1 MKGDLLIA
9 VDAVNSARE
18 FMLSKKLIA
27 NGARLEPE
35 ILADSDIPFKDLAA
49 AALA

>member
-1 MKGDLLIA
+1 MKGDRLIA

-27 NGARLEPE
+27 QGARLDPE
-35 ILADSDIPFKDLAA
+35 ILADMSIEFKQLAN
-49 AALA
+49 AALQ